1 MPSFRIVEIL
11 WIKCVH
17 KVVNRMYIV
26 ASCLL
31 TLIMAAGGLFA
42 FLPLLPARLFSYAV
56 ARMKYADY
64 S

>member
-1 MPSFRIVEIL
+1 
-11 WIKCVH
+11 
-17 KVVNRMYIV
+17 MYIV